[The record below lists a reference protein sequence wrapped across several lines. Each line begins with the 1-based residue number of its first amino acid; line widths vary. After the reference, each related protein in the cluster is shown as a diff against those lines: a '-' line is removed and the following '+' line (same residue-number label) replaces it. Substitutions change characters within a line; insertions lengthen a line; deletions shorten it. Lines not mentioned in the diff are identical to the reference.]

1 VAHYYCTNMYHVP
14 HSTQEVAWHVL
25 LWSDQ
30 MKAMPS
36 ECGPASLFKL
46 SVAWDEIL
54 PSSHFTDEFM
64 EAQRGEA
71 PCPGMPSNEA
81 AGIGFEPIL
90 KELSSGDCVLGCTE
104 EEGVGKAMPPFRKF
118 IVWTTP
124 WAKSL
129 PKARPTSS
137 SNGDS
142 SNTRH

>member
-1 VAHYYCTNMYHVP
+1 
-14 HSTQEVAWHVL
+14 
-25 LWSDQ
+25 

-90 KELSSGDCVLGCTE
+90 KELCTRMHRRRR
-104 EEGVGKAMPPFRKF
+104 GGPGHASF
-118 IVWTTP
+118 
-124 WAKSL
+124 
-129 PKARPTSS
+129 PKVHCLDYTMGEVSPQGSPYLQQ
-137 SNGDS
+137 
-142 SNTRH
+142 